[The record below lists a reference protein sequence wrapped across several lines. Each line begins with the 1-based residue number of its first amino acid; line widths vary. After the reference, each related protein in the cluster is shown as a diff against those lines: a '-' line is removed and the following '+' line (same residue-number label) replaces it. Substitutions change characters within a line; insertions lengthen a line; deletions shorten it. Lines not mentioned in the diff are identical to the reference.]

1 MFSFCLA
8 LTRRIAYFVVCGL
21 DLLDAL
27 TDEKKAKVI
36 DFVYAN
42 QVPGVAA
49 NRCKKHKLP
58 LFFLLSHIFNW
69 SVRCGFRGANFGA
82 IADPSR
88 THAHD
93 YPHLIM
99 TQCALQILLTCGDDL
114 SRIDRAGIVASV
126 KRLQQADGSFAAF
139 EAEDAAPERDIRF
152 SYCAAVISFVL
163 DDWSGVDRDAAERHI
178 LQSQSHEGG
187 FGQAPGIEAHAGSTF
202 CAVAALHLMARPLSG
217 AAKQRCIAWCAQRQ
231 GSGFQG
237 RPNKPEDSCYS
248 FWTGGTIALLGAYEQ
263 TVDAGRLCA
272 FVAGCQYHMG
282 GVAKWPNTHPDALH
296 TFLSLLGVA
305 LTRRVPALQPAC
317 AALAITERAA
327 LRLNQVHNRQLIST
341 RD

>member
-1 MFSFCLA
+1 
-8 LTRRIAYFVVCGL
+8 VCGL

-27 TDEKKAKVI
+27 TDEKKAKI
-36 DFVYAN
+36 INFVYRN
-42 QVPGVAA
+42 QVPSVAA
-49 NRCKKHKLP
+49 NNCATDEPKQHSNLLKF
-58 LFFLLSHIFNW
+58 LFFFFK
-69 SVRCGFRGANFGA
+69 VRGGFRGVNFGA
-82 IADPSR
+82 NTDAST
-88 THAHD
+88 THPHD

-202 CAVAALHLMARPLSG
+202 CAVAALHLMGRPLSG

-248 FWTGGTIALLGAYEQ
+248 FWTGGTISLLGAYDV
-263 TVDAGRLCA
+263 VDTNRLCA

-305 LTRRVPALQPAC
+305 LTRQVPELQPAC
-317 AALAITERAA
+317 AALAISERAA
-327 LRLNQVHNRQLIST
+327 QRLNQVYNRTLIAT
-341 RD
+341 RDQ